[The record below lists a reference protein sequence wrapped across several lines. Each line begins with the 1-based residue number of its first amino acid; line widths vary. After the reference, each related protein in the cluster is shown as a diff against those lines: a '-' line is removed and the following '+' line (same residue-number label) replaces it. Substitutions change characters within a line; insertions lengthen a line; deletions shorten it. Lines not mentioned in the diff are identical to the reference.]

1 MDTKALEKF
10 CPWARVELIDAV
22 HLRCVRYALDDA
34 GRAAHPADADVVA
47 GTVLTP
53 SEKEQRAAL
62 FERIEHLNEER
73 DGKGYAAFCEQQ
85 AYSWFNRFAAIRY
98 MELHGYL
105 SNNVRM
111 LSATSGAFE
120 PECLRMASELDLPGL
135 ELAEVLD
142 LITAG
147 NDEAL
152 FRRILVAQMNELAD
166 CLPTVFGHVDDADA
180 LTLPDNL
187 LAHGEHDV
195 LFHLVADI
203 PEEAW
208 GDVEVLGWMY
218 QFYNS
223 ELKDAFF
230 KSKRK
235 AAVEDLAPAT
245 QLFTPD
251 WIVRYM
257 VENSLGRLW
266 MLNNPGSR
274 LREDM
279 AYYIEPDA
287 QHEDFIRIEGPEDI
301 TFCDPA
307 CGSGHILVYTF
318 SLLFEMYAERGY
330 RERDIPQLILGKNL
344 SGMEIDERAAQI
356 ASLVLA
362 MCAREHD
369 RRFFTRGVTADI
381 CVLGDV
387 DIDVDALDPAS
398 ALRQRPKLIEALAH
412 LSEVGS
418 LLNPTSDDLGA
429 LKGELMRGLSGDLFV
444 SHTQAGIERAA
455 AYCEALSRTFDVV
468 VANPPYM
475 GSSSFNPFMSK
486 WMKANYPDFKS
497 DLFAAFISRI
507 GSLCA
512 AHGEAGIMSPFVWM
526 FISSYEKL
534 RNMMIDEKTLTSLV
548 QLEYSGFSGATVP
561 ICTFTFHNSHV
572 DGYMGGYVRLSDF
585 VGAAVQGPKTL
596 EAIQNPGCG
605 WFYHAD
611 ASTFHDIPG
620 SPIAYWASDA
630 VRRVFEYSEPL
641 GNDTPTHL
649 GMATCNNERFLRY
662 WWEPSNEL
670 VGTPDDFSK
679 GSSQRRWAPYNKGG
693 IYRKWSG
700 NDEYV
705 VDWKDSG
712 RYINSCGAV
721 MVKESLRFQEMASWT
736 RVSSGMLAVRY
747 KKPGYLFD
755 MTGPGAFGNHSDL
768 IWRTAFLNSSTSMYV
783 ARFMSASLDFQP
795 GQIAQYPIIE
805 EDSSIKLVMPLAY
818 DCIDLSQLDWNDRE
832 AAWDFK
838 RSPLIPN
845 SDAEVAPHPKAGLS
859 CHLMP
864 VSAKITE
871 NPEDKS
877 YTVTIDVKTSHGSR
891 DHRRDDEILDGIP
904 QLYIKTK
911 TDPISGEADTL
922 SGAWT
927 YSPYNEEYCH
937 KNEAYRCNLVIP
949 SSKLNGIGIISWLCR
964 QTIMIKGAA
973 SSSAPSYYS
982 IAYSEDERSFFFKG
996 ITS

>member
-1 MDTKALEKF
+1 MDTKTLEKF

-47 GTVLTP
+47 GAVLTTA
-53 SEKEQRAAL
+53 EKAQRAAL
-62 FERIEHLNEER
+62 FERIEHLDDER

-111 LSATSGAFE
+111 LSASSGAFE

-135 ELAEVLD
+135 ELTEVLD

-147 NDEAL
+147 DDEAL

-203 PEEAW
+203 PEDAW

-279 AYYIEPDA
+279 AYCIEPDD
-287 QHEDFIRIEGPEDI
+287 QHEDFIHIEGPEEI

-307 CGSGHILVYTF
+307 CGSGHILVYAF
-318 SLLFEMYAERGY
+318 SLLFKMYAERGY
-330 RERDIPQLILGKNL
+330 RERDIPQLILTKNL

-356 ASLVLA
+356 ASLALA

-381 CVLGDV
+381 CVLGSV

-412 LSEVGS
+412 LDEIGS
-418 LLNPTSDDLGA
+418 LLNPAPEDLGA
-429 LKGELMRGLSGDLFV
+429 LKSELMRGLSGDLFV

-486 WMKANYPDFKS
+486 WMKGNYPDSCK
-497 DLFAAFISRI
+497 DLCTAFIERGYSLAEERGYAAMVTMQSWMFLGSFEKMRNNLIDNKSIVTMAHLGPRSFDAIGGEVVSVTADVLYNGRSDAKGSYFRLVDVI
-507 GSLCA
+507 GSDPKRQ
-512 AHGEAGIMSPFVWM
+512 G
-526 FISSYEKL
+526 
-534 RNMMIDEKTLTSLV
+534 LT
-548 QLEYSGFSGATVP
+548 
-561 ICTFTFHNSHV
+561 
-572 DGYMGGYVRLSDF
+572 
-585 VGAAVQGPKTL
+585 
-596 EAIQNPGCG
+596 EAIQNPDCG
-605 WFYHAD
+605 WFYRAD

-620 SPIAYWASDA
+620 SPIAYQASSSLHASFNNNPGLSEVCALAQGLKCGDTERFTRTWFEVSCSKVLDFKRSSNDKKWHFLLNGGDYRKWAGNVLDIVNWEDHGKAIKNFKDSNGKT
-630 VRRVFEYSEPL
+630 RSRVQ
-641 GNDTPTHL
+641 
-649 GMATCNNERFLRY
+649 NERFYHQANCL
-662 WWEPSNEL
+662 
-670 VGTPDDFSK
+670 T
-679 GSSQRRWAPYNKGG
+679 
-693 IYRKWSG
+693 WSALT
-700 NDEYV
+700 
-705 VDWKDSG
+705 SG
-712 RYINSCGAV
+712 PI
-721 MVKESLRFQEMASWT
+721 SLRACPANVICGGAGYYIKPHNPADASIL
-736 RVSSGMLAVRY
+736 LAL
-747 KKPGYLFD
+747 G
-755 MTGPGAFGNHSDL
+755 
-768 IWRTAFLNSSTSMYV
+768 NSSTFASIKTLISETLNNEVGDIKRIPYAV
-783 ARFMSASLDFQP
+783 RSDASDEIADLSASC
-795 GQIAQYPIIE
+795 
-805 EDSSIKLVMPLAY
+805 SK
-818 DCIDLSQLDWNDRE
+818 LSQADWDTQE
-832 AAWDFK
+832 TSWDFK
-838 RSPLIPN
+838 RNPLI
-845 SDAEVAPHPKAGLS
+845 
-859 CHLMP
+859 
-864 VSAKITE
+864 
-871 NPEDKS
+871 
-877 YTVTIDVKTSHGSR
+877 
-891 DHRRDDEILDGIP
+891 
-904 QLYIKTK
+904 
-911 TDPISGEADTL
+911 
-922 SGAWT
+922 
-927 YSPYNEEYCH
+927 
-937 KNEAYRCNLVIP
+937 
-949 SSKLNGIGIISWLCR
+949 
-964 QTIMIKGAA
+964 
-973 SSSAPSYYS
+973 
-982 IAYSEDERSFFFKG
+982 
-996 ITS
+996 

>member
-47 GTVLTP
+47 GAVLTTA
-53 SEKEQRAAL
+53 EKAQRAAL
-62 FERIEHLNEER
+62 FERIEHLDEER

-111 LSATSGAFE
+111 LSASSGAFE

-147 NDEAL
+147 DDEAL

-195 LFHLVADI
+195 LFHLVEDI
-203 PEEAW
+203 PEDAW

-287 QHEDFIRIEGPEDI
+287 EHEDFIRIEGPEDI

-307 CGSGHILVYTF
+307 CGSGHILVYAF
-318 SLLFEMYAERGY
+318 ELLFKMYAERGY
-330 RERDIPQLILGKNL
+330 RERDIPHLILTKNL

-356 ASLVLA
+356 ASLALA

-381 CVLGDV
+381 CVLGSV

-412 LSEVGS
+412 LDEIGS
-418 LLNPTSDDLGA
+418 LLNPTPEDLGA
-429 LKGELMRGLSGDLFV
+429 LKGELMRDLSGDLFV
-444 SHTQAGIERAA
+444 SHTQASIERAA
-455 AYCEALSRTFDVV
+455 AYCEVLSRTFDVV

-486 WMKANYPDFKS
+486 WMKGNYPDFKS

-507 GSLCA
+507 GKLCA

-572 DGYMGGYVRLSDF
+572 DGYLGGYIRLSDF
-585 VGAAVQGPKTL
+585 VGATAQGPKTL
-596 EAIQNPGCG
+596 EAIQNPNCG
-605 WFYHAD
+605 WFYRAD

-620 SPIAYWASDA
+620 SPIAYWASEA
-630 VRRVFEYSEPL
+630 VRRVFECGEPL
-641 GNDTPTHL
+641 GKDTDTHL
-649 GMATCNNERFLRY
+649 GMATCDNGRFLRY
-662 WWEPSNEL
+662 WWEPQEKR
-670 VGTPDDFSK
+670 VGTPTDFSK
-679 GSSQRRWAPYNKGG
+679 STESKRWAPYNKGG
-693 IYRKWSG
+693 IFRKWSG

-712 RYINSCGAV
+712 RYIDSCGAV

-736 RVSSGMLAVRY
+736 RVSSGMLAVRF
-747 KKPGYLFD
+747 KRSGYLFD
-755 MTGPGAFGNHSDL
+755 MTGPGAFGAHDDL
-768 IWRTAFLNSSTSMYV
+768 IWRTAFLNSSTALYV
-783 ARFMSASLDFQP
+783 ARFMSASLDYQP
-795 GQIAQYPIIE
+795 GQIAQYPIIK
-805 EDSSIKLVMPLAY
+805 D
-818 DCIDLSQLDWNDRE
+818 DCHSPRIGELTADNIRASQADWDTQE
-832 AAWDFK
+832 TSWDFK
-838 RSPLIPN
+838 RNPL
-845 SDAEVAPHPKAGLS
+845 V
-859 CHLMP
+859 
-864 VSAKITE
+864 
-871 NPEDKS
+871 
-877 YTVTIDVKTSHGSR
+877 
-891 DHRRDDEILDGIP
+891 
-904 QLYIKTK
+904 
-911 TDPISGEADTL
+911 
-922 SGAWT
+922 
-927 YSPYNEEYCH
+927 
-937 KNEAYRCNLVIP
+937 
-949 SSKLNGIGIISWLCR
+949 
-964 QTIMIKGAA
+964 
-973 SSSAPSYYS
+973 
-982 IAYSEDERSFFFKG
+982 
-996 ITS
+996 

>member
-47 GTVLTP
+47 GAVLTTA
-53 SEKEQRAAL
+53 EKAQRAAL
-62 FERIEHLNEER
+62 FERIEHLDEER

-111 LSATSGAFE
+111 LSASSGSFE

-142 LITAG
+142 LITTG
-147 NDEAL
+147 DDEAL

-287 QHEDFIRIEGPEDI
+287 EHEDFIRIEGPEDI

-307 CGSGHILVYTF
+307 CGSGHILVYAF
-318 SLLFEMYAERGY
+318 ELLFKMYAERGY
-330 RERDIPQLILGKNL
+330 RERDIPQLILTKNL

-381 CVLGDV
+381 SVLGSV
-387 DIDVDALDPAS
+387 DINVDALDPAS
-398 ALRQRPKLIEALAH
+398 ALCQRPKLIEALAH
-412 LSEVGS
+412 LSEIGS
-418 LLNPTSDDLGA
+418 LLNPAPEDLGA
-429 LKGELMRGLSGDLFV
+429 LKSELMRGLSGDLFV

-475 GSSSFNPFMSK
+475 GSSSFNPFMNK
-486 WMKANYPDFKS
+486 WMKTNYPDFKS

-507 GSLCA
+507 GKLCA

-585 VGAAVQGPKTL
+585 VGAAAQGPKTL
-596 EAIQNPGCG
+596 EAIQNPSCG
-605 WFYHAD
+605 WFYRAD

-620 SPIAYWASDA
+620 SPIAYWASEAIHNAFRNGLHFDA
-630 VRRVFEYSEPL
+630 AAHPKV
-641 GNDTPTHL
+641 
-649 GMATCNNERFLRY
+649 GMQTSNNEKYLRL
-662 WWEPSNEL
+662 WWES
-670 VGTPDDFSK
+670 DFRPC
-679 GSSQRRWAPYNKGG
+679 SSDKKWIKYLKGG
-693 IYRKWSG
+693 SYRKWYGNLNWLLLYKNDPSWILRQPHAKVLSEDFLSKPKVTWTDLTSG
-700 NDEYV
+700 ANSFRSAPIDTFYDISGHCYFPNPGDEG
-705 VDWKDSG
+705 K
-712 RYINSCGAV
+712 
-721 MVKESLRFQEMASWT
+721 
-736 RVSSGMLAVRY
+736 
-747 KKPGYLFD
+747 
-755 MTGPGAFGNHSDL
+755 L
-768 IWRTAFLNSSTSMYV
+768 IAYSNSSVFSTLLAMFNSTMHCQVGDV
-783 ARFMSASLDFQP
+783 AR
-795 GQIAQYPIIE
+795 
-805 EDSSIKLVMPLAY
+805 MPYLEPSTQLATAVA
-818 DCIDLSQLDWNDRE
+818 DLANSNVNLSRSDWDTQE
-832 AAWDFK
+832 TSWDFK
-838 RSPLIPN
+838 RSPL
-845 SDAEVAPHPKAGLS
+845 V
-859 CHLMP
+859 
-864 VSAKITE
+864 
-871 NPEDKS
+871 
-877 YTVTIDVKTSHGSR
+877 
-891 DHRRDDEILDGIP
+891 
-904 QLYIKTK
+904 
-911 TDPISGEADTL
+911 
-922 SGAWT
+922 
-927 YSPYNEEYCH
+927 
-937 KNEAYRCNLVIP
+937 
-949 SSKLNGIGIISWLCR
+949 
-964 QTIMIKGAA
+964 
-973 SSSAPSYYS
+973 
-982 IAYSEDERSFFFKG
+982 
-996 ITS
+996 

>member
-34 GRAAHPADADVVA
+34 GRTAHPADADVVA

-53 SEKEQRAAL
+53 SEKAQRAAL
-62 FERIEHLNEER
+62 FERIERLNEER

-111 LSATSGAFE
+111 LSAGSGAFE

-135 ELAEVLD
+135 ELTEVLD

-147 NDEAL
+147 DDEAL

-187 LAHGEHDV
+187 LARGEHDV

-203 PEEAW
+203 PEKAW

-266 MLNNPGSR
+266 MLNNPDSR
-274 LREDM
+274 LRESM

-287 QHEDFIRIEGPEDI
+287 KHEDFIRIEGPEDI

-307 CGSGHILVYTF
+307 CGSGHILVYAF
-318 SLLFEMYAERGY
+318 ALLFEMYAERGY
-330 RERDIPQLILGKNL
+330 RERDIPQLILRKNL

-356 ASLVLA
+356 ASLALA

-381 CVLGDV
+381 CVLDDV

-398 ALRQRPKLIEALAH
+398 ALRQRPKFIEALAH

-418 LLNPTSDDLGA
+418 LLNPTPEDLGA

-455 AYCEALSRTFDVV
+455 ELCEALSRTFDVV

-526 FISSYEKL
+526 FIGSYEKL
-534 RNMMIDEKTLTSLV
+534 RNTMIDEKTLTSLV

-572 DGYMGGYVRLSDF
+572 DGYIGGYVRLSDF
-585 VGAAVQGPKTL
+585 VGAAAQGPKTL
-596 EAIQNPGCG
+596 EAIQNPDCG
-605 WFYHAD
+605 WFYRAD

-620 SPIAYWASDA
+620 SPIAYWASEAMHRAFSQFVPLSTVSDA
-630 VRRVFEYSEPL
+630 KQGLATGDNKRFVRL
-641 GNDTPTHL
+641 
-649 GMATCNNERFLRY
+649 
-662 WWEPSNEL
+662 WWENPLSNSEFNATSREHAL
-670 VGTPDDFSK
+670 KTGA
-679 GSSQRRWAPYNKGG
+679 RWFPLAKGG
-693 IYRKWSG
+693 EYRKWCG
-700 NDEYV
+700 NLIHT
-705 VDWKDSG
+705 VDWLEDGKSMKEGILKKYPYLTTPDF
-712 RYINSCGAV
+712 V
-721 MVKESLRFQEMASWT
+721 VKNQQYYFREGITWSA
-736 RVSSGMLAVRY
+736 VSSSFIHLRY
-747 KKPGYLFD
+747 LPQGCIFD
-755 MTGPGAFGNHSDL
+755 HSGDCVFSDRIDL
-768 IWRTAFLNSSTSMYV
+768 ESAQALLNSSVGAAFLSILAPTLSFDV
-783 ARFMSASLDFQP
+783 
-795 GQIAQYPIIE
+795 GPIG
-805 EDSSIKLVMPLAY
+805 KVPFK
-818 DCIDLSQLDWNDRE
+818 QLDDNSHRLIVGIVKLLRNVSQIDWDTQE
-832 AAWDFK
+832 TSWDFK
-838 RSPLIPN
+838 RNPLI
-845 SDAEVAPHPKAGLS
+845 
-859 CHLMP
+859 
-864 VSAKITE
+864 
-871 NPEDKS
+871 
-877 YTVTIDVKTSHGSR
+877 
-891 DHRRDDEILDGIP
+891 
-904 QLYIKTK
+904 
-911 TDPISGEADTL
+911 
-922 SGAWT
+922 
-927 YSPYNEEYCH
+927 
-937 KNEAYRCNLVIP
+937 
-949 SSKLNGIGIISWLCR
+949 
-964 QTIMIKGAA
+964 
-973 SSSAPSYYS
+973 
-982 IAYSEDERSFFFKG
+982 
-996 ITS
+996 

>member
-34 GRAAHPADADVVA
+34 GRATHPADADVVA

-53 SEKEQRAAL
+53 SEKSQRAAL
-62 FERIEHLNEER
+62 FERIERLNEER
-73 DGKGYAAFCEQQ
+73 GGKGYAAFCEQQ

-111 LSATSGAFE
+111 LSAGNGAFE
-120 PECLRMASELDLPGL
+120 PECLRMASELDLPEL
-135 ELAEVLD
+135 ELADVLD

-147 NDEAL
+147 DDEAL

-266 MLNNPGSR
+266 VLNNPSSR

-287 QHEDFIRIEGPEDI
+287 QHEDFIHIEGPEDI

-307 CGSGHILVYTF
+307 CGSGHILVYAF
-318 SLLFEMYAERGY
+318 ALLFEMYAERGY
-330 RERDIPQLILGKNL
+330 RERDIPRLILTKNL

-369 RRFFTRGVTADI
+369 RRFFTRSVTADI

-398 ALRQRPKLIEALAH
+398 ALHQRPKLIEALAH

-418 LLNPTSDDLGA
+418 LLNPTSDDPGA
-429 LKGELMRGLSGDLFV
+429 LKGELIRGLSGDLFV
-444 SHTQAGIERAA
+444 SRTQAEIERAA

-468 VANPPYM
+468 AANPPYM

-486 WMKANYPDFKS
+486 WMKKNYPDSCK
-497 DLFAAFISRI
+497 DLCTAFIERQL
-507 GSLCA
+507 SLTKVGGMASLVTSDTC
-512 AHGEAGIMSPFVWM
+512 MYL
-526 FISSYEKL
+526 SSFEVL
-534 RNMMIDEKTLTSLV
+534 RNKIIDNNTIVSLIDTRGSNAHPDV
-548 QLEYSGFSGATVP
+548 FDANAGWVLRHGHSNNFSGSYFKLNQKIAEKGTALAYA
-561 ICTFTFHNSHV
+561 IHNP
-572 DGYMGGYVRLSDF
+572 DCD
-585 VGAAVQGPKTL
+585 
-596 EAIQNPGCG
+596 
-605 WFYHAD
+605 WFYRAN

-620 SPIAYWASDA
+620 SPIAYWASKA
-630 VRRVFEYSEPL
+630 VRRVFECGEPL
-641 GNDTPTHL
+641 GKDTDTHL
-649 GMATCNNERFLRY
+649 GMATCDNGRFLRY
-662 WWEPSNEL
+662 WWEPQGKR
-670 VGTPDDFSK
+670 VGTPADFSASTESK
-679 GSSQRRWAPYNKGG
+679 RWAPYNKGG
-693 IYRKWSG
+693 IFRKWSG

-712 RYINSCGAV
+712 QHIDSCGAV

-736 RVSSGMLAVRY
+736 RVSSGMLAVRL
-747 KKPGYLFD
+747 KRPGYLFD
-755 MTGPGAFGNHSDL
+755 MTGPGAFGTHDNL
-768 IWRTAFLNSSTSMYV
+768 IWRTAFLNSSTAQYV
-783 ARFMSASLDFQP
+783 ARFMSASLDYQP
-795 GQIAQYPIIE
+795 GQIAQYPIIKDDCHLSRISE
-805 EDSSIKLVMPLAY
+805 LTTDNIKA
-818 DCIDLSQLDWNDRE
+818 SQADWDTQE
-832 AAWDFK
+832 TSWDFK
-838 RSPLIPN
+838 RNPLI
-845 SDAEVAPHPKAGLS
+845 
-859 CHLMP
+859 
-864 VSAKITE
+864 
-871 NPEDKS
+871 
-877 YTVTIDVKTSHGSR
+877 
-891 DHRRDDEILDGIP
+891 
-904 QLYIKTK
+904 
-911 TDPISGEADTL
+911 
-922 SGAWT
+922 
-927 YSPYNEEYCH
+927 
-937 KNEAYRCNLVIP
+937 
-949 SSKLNGIGIISWLCR
+949 
-964 QTIMIKGAA
+964 
-973 SSSAPSYYS
+973 
-982 IAYSEDERSFFFKG
+982 
-996 ITS
+996 

>member
-34 GRAAHPADADVVA
+34 GRVAHPADADVVA
-47 GTVLTP
+47 GAVLTTA
-53 SEKEQRAAL
+53 EKAQRAAL
-62 FERIEHLNEER
+62 FERIEHLDEER

-111 LSATSGAFE
+111 LSAISGAFE

-147 NDEAL
+147 DDEAL
-152 FRRILVAQMNELAD
+152 FRRIIVAQMNELAD

-195 LFHLVADI
+195 LFHMVADI
-203 PEEAW
+203 PEDAW

-287 QHEDFIRIEGPEDI
+287 EHEDFIRIEGPEDI

-307 CGSGHILVYTF
+307 CGSGHILVYAF
-318 SLLFEMYAERGY
+318 ELLFKMYAERGY
-330 RERDIPQLILGKNL
+330 RERDIPHLILTKNL

-356 ASLVLA
+356 ASLALC

-369 RRFFTRGVTADI
+369 RRLFTRGVTADI
-381 CVLGDV
+381 CVLASV
-387 DIDVDALDPAS
+387 DIDVDALEPAS

-412 LSEVGS
+412 LGEIGS
-418 LLNPTSDDLGA
+418 LLNPTPEDLGA
-429 LKGELMRGLSGDLFV
+429 LKSELMRGLSGDLFV

-455 AYCEALSRTFDVV
+455 AYCEALSRTFNVV

-486 WMKANYPDFKS
+486 WMKTNYPDFKS
-497 DLFAAFISRI
+497 DLFAAFVSRI
-507 GSLCA
+507 GKLCA

-526 FISSYEKL
+526 FIGSYEKL

-572 DGYMGGYVRLSDF
+572 NSYMGGYVRLSDF

-596 EAIQNPGCG
+596 EAIQNPNCS
-605 WFYHAD
+605 WFYRAD

-620 SPIAYWASDA
+620 SPIAYWASESMHRAFSSNKSLEDLCDL
-630 VRRVFEYSEPL
+630 RQ
-641 GNDTPTHL
+641 GIITGD
-649 GMATCNNERFLRY
+649 NEKFLRRWY
-662 WWEPSNEL
+662 ESSMNSISLFGGDKWFPHNKGGEFRRWYGNRDYVINWEN
-670 VGTPDDFSK
+670 K
-679 GSSQRRWAPYNKGG
+679 GSSIINHRDRKGKQLSRPQNLG
-693 IYRKWSG
+693 YQFKPSVSWSLIT
-700 NDEYV
+700 
-705 VDWKDSG
+705 SG
-712 RYINSCGAV
+712 RFAARYYDSNFTFNVAGMSCFPPAPV
-721 MVKESLRFQEMASWT
+721 F
-736 RVSSGMLAVRY
+736 Y
-747 KKPGYLFD
+747 YLL
-755 MTGPGAFGNHSDL
+755 GL
-768 IWRTAFLNSSTSMYV
+768 LNSSV
-783 ARFMSASLDFQP
+783 ARIASELINPTLNMNAGDIAKIPFLESAKV
-795 GQIAQYPIIE
+795 GE
-805 EDSSIKLVMPLAY
+805 EITNLVLTQLN
-818 DCIDLSQLDWNDRE
+818 LSQADWDTQE
-832 AAWDFK
+832 TSWDFK
-838 RSPLIPN
+838 RSPL
-845 SDAEVAPHPKAGLS
+845 V
-859 CHLMP
+859 
-864 VSAKITE
+864 
-871 NPEDKS
+871 
-877 YTVTIDVKTSHGSR
+877 
-891 DHRRDDEILDGIP
+891 
-904 QLYIKTK
+904 
-911 TDPISGEADTL
+911 
-922 SGAWT
+922 
-927 YSPYNEEYCH
+927 
-937 KNEAYRCNLVIP
+937 
-949 SSKLNGIGIISWLCR
+949 
-964 QTIMIKGAA
+964 
-973 SSSAPSYYS
+973 
-982 IAYSEDERSFFFKG
+982 
-996 ITS
+996 

>member
-34 GRAAHPADADVVA
+34 GRATHPADADVVA
-47 GTVLTP
+47 GAVLTP
-53 SEKEQRAAL
+53 AEKAQRAAL
-62 FERIEHLNEER
+62 FERIERLDEEHN
-73 DGKGYAAFCEQQ
+73 GKGYAAFCEQQ

-111 LSATSGAFE
+111 LSASSGAFE

-142 LITAG
+142 LVTAG
-147 NDEAL
+147 DDEAL

-195 LFHLVADI
+195 LFHLVEDI
-203 PEEAW
+203 PEDAW

-287 QHEDFIRIEGPEDI
+287 EHEDFIRIEGPEDI

-307 CGSGHILVYTF
+307 CGSGHILVYAF
-318 SLLFEMYAERGY
+318 ELLFKMYAERGY
-330 RERDIPQLILGKNL
+330 RERDIPHLILTKNL

-356 ASLVLA
+356 ASLALA

-381 CVLGDV
+381 CVLGSV

-412 LSEVGS
+412 LDEIGS
-418 LLNPTSDDLGA
+418 LLNPTPEDLGA

-444 SHTQAGIERAA
+444 SHTQVGIERAA
-455 AYCEALSRTFDVV
+455 SYCEALSRTFDVV

-475 GSSSFNPFMSK
+475 SSSSFNPFMSK
-486 WMKANYPDFKS
+486 WMKGNYPDSCK
-497 DLFAAFISRI
+497 DLCTAFIERGYNLAEKRGYAAMVTMQSWMFLGSFEKMRNDLIDNKSIVTMAHLGPRAFDAIGGEVVSVTADVLYNGRSDAKGSYFRLVDVI
-507 GSLCA
+507 GS
-512 AHGEAGIMSPFVWM
+512 
-526 FISSYEKL
+526 
-534 RNMMIDEKTLTSLV
+534 D
-548 QLEYSGFSGATVP
+548 
-561 ICTFTFHNSHV
+561 
-572 DGYMGGYVRLSDF
+572 
-585 VGAAVQGPKTL
+585 PKRQAL
-596 EAIQNPGCG
+596 AEAIQNPDCG
-605 WFYHAD
+605 WFYRAD

-620 SPIAYWASDA
+620 SPIAYWASEA
-630 VRRVFEYSEPL
+630 VRRVFECGEPL
-641 GNDTPTHL
+641 GKDTDTHL
-649 GMATCNNERFLRY
+649 GMATCDNGRFLRY
-662 WWEPSNEL
+662 WWEPQEKR
-670 VGTPDDFSK
+670 VGTPTDFSK
-679 GSSQRRWAPYNKGG
+679 STESKRWAPYNKGG
-693 IYRKWSG
+693 IFRKWSG

-712 RYINSCGAV
+712 RYIDSCGAV

-736 RVSSGMLAVRY
+736 RVSSGMLAVRF
-747 KKPGYLFD
+747 KRSGYLFD
-755 MTGPGAFGNHSDL
+755 MTGPGAFGAHDDL
-768 IWRTAFLNSSTSMYV
+768 IWRTAFLNSSTALYV
-783 ARFMSASLDFQP
+783 ARFMSASLDYQP
-795 GQIAQYPIIE
+795 GQIAQYPIIK
-805 EDSSIKLVMPLAY
+805 D
-818 DCIDLSQLDWNDRE
+818 DCHSPRIGELTADNIRASQADWDTQE
-832 AAWDFK
+832 TSWDFK
-838 RSPLIPN
+838 RNPLI
-845 SDAEVAPHPKAGLS
+845 
-859 CHLMP
+859 
-864 VSAKITE
+864 
-871 NPEDKS
+871 
-877 YTVTIDVKTSHGSR
+877 
-891 DHRRDDEILDGIP
+891 
-904 QLYIKTK
+904 
-911 TDPISGEADTL
+911 
-922 SGAWT
+922 
-927 YSPYNEEYCH
+927 
-937 KNEAYRCNLVIP
+937 
-949 SSKLNGIGIISWLCR
+949 
-964 QTIMIKGAA
+964 
-973 SSSAPSYYS
+973 
-982 IAYSEDERSFFFKG
+982 
-996 ITS
+996 

>member
-34 GRAAHPADADVVA
+34 GRAAHPANADVVA

-53 SEKEQRAAL
+53 SEKTQRAAL
-62 FERIEHLNEER
+62 FERIERMDEER
-73 DGKGYAAFCEQQ
+73 GGKGYTAFCEQQ
-85 AYSWFNRFAAIRY
+85 AYSWFNRFAAIRF

-111 LSATSGAFE
+111 LSAGSGAFE

-147 NDEAL
+147 DDEAL

-287 QHEDFIRIEGPEDI
+287 EHEDFIRIEGPEDI

-307 CGSGHILVYTF
+307 CGSGHILVYAF
-318 SLLFEMYAERGY
+318 ELLFKMYAERGY
-330 RERDIPQLILGKNL
+330 RERDIPHLILTKNL

-356 ASLVLA
+356 ASLALC

-369 RRFFTRGVTADI
+369 RRLFTRGVTADI
-381 CVLGDV
+381 CVLGSV

-412 LSEVGS
+412 LGEIGS
-418 LLNPTSDDLGA
+418 LLNPTPEDLGA
-429 LKGELMRGLSGDLFV
+429 LKSELMRGLSGDLFV

-455 AYCEALSRTFDVV
+455 AYCEALSRTFNVV

-486 WMKANYPDFKS
+486 WMKTNYPDFKS
-497 DLFAAFISRI
+497 DLFAAFVSRI
-507 GSLCA
+507 GKLCA

-526 FISSYEKL
+526 FIGSYEKL

-572 DGYMGGYVRLSDF
+572 NSYMGGYVRLSDF

-596 EAIQNPGCG
+596 EAIQNPNCS
-605 WFYHAD
+605 WFYRAD

-620 SPIAYWASDA
+620 SPIAYWASEAMLSAFANFTPLSSVADA
-630 VRRVFEYSEPL
+630 KQGLATGNNKRFVRL
-641 GNDTPTHL
+641 
-649 GMATCNNERFLRY
+649 
-662 WWEPSNEL
+662 WWENPLSHSAFGATSRERAI
-670 VGTPDDFSK
+670 
-679 GSSQRRWAPYNKGG
+679 SSGARWFPLAKGG
-693 IYRKWSG
+693 EYRKWYG
-700 NDEYV
+700 NLLHM
-705 VDWKDSG
+705 VDWFEDGKAMKDGILKKYPYLSTPDF
-712 RYINSCGAV
+712 V
-721 MVKESLRFQEMASWT
+721 VKNQQYYFREGITWSA
-736 RVSSGMLAVRY
+736 VSSSFIHLRY
-747 KKPGYLFD
+747 LPQGCIFD
-755 MTGPGAFGNHSDL
+755 HSGDCV
-768 IWRTAFLNSSTSMYV
+768 FS
-783 ARFMSASLDFQP
+783 
-795 GQIAQYPIIE
+795 
-805 EDSSIKLVMPLAY
+805 
-818 DCIDLSQLDWNDRE
+818 DCIDLESAQALLNSSVGAAFLSILAPTFSFDVGPIGKVPFKKTDENARE
-832 AAWDFK
+832 AINAIVKQLRVLSRTDWDTQETSWGFK
-838 RSPLIPN
+838 RN
-845 SDAEVAPHPKAGLS
+845 SL
-859 CHLMP
+859 L
-864 VSAKITE
+864 
-871 NPEDKS
+871 
-877 YTVTIDVKTSHGSR
+877 
-891 DHRRDDEILDGIP
+891 
-904 QLYIKTK
+904 
-911 TDPISGEADTL
+911 
-922 SGAWT
+922 
-927 YSPYNEEYCH
+927 
-937 KNEAYRCNLVIP
+937 
-949 SSKLNGIGIISWLCR
+949 
-964 QTIMIKGAA
+964 
-973 SSSAPSYYS
+973 
-982 IAYSEDERSFFFKG
+982 
-996 ITS
+996 

>member
-53 SEKEQRAAL
+53 SEKTQRAAL
-62 FERIEHLNEER
+62 FERIERLSEER
-73 DGKGYAAFCEQQ
+73 GGKGYAAFCEQQ
-85 AYSWFNRFAAIRY
+85 AYSWFNRFAAIRF

-111 LSATSGAFE
+111 LSTGSGAFE

-147 NDEAL
+147 DDEAL

-166 CLPTVFGHVDDADA
+166 GLPTVSGHVDDADA

-187 LAHGEHDV
+187 LAHGEHNV

-208 GDVEVLGWMY
+208 DDVEVLGWMY

-223 ELKDAFF
+223 ELKDDFF

-287 QHEDFIRIEGPEDI
+287 QHEDFIHIEGPEDI

-307 CGSGHILVYTF
+307 CGSGHILVYAF
-318 SLLFEMYAERGY
+318 ELLFRMYVERGY
-330 RERDIPQLILGKNL
+330 RERDVPRLILEKNL

-356 ASLVLA
+356 ASLALA

-381 CVLGDV
+381 RVLGGV
-387 DIDVDALDPAS
+387 DIDADALDPAS
-398 ALRQRPKLIEALAH
+398 ALRRRPKLIEALAH
-412 LSEVGS
+412 LGEIGS
-418 LLNPTSDDLGA
+418 LLAPSPEDLGG

-444 SHTQAGIERAA
+444 SHTQAGIEQAA
-455 AYCEALSRTFDVV
+455 ELCEALSRTFDVV

-486 WMKANYPDFKS
+486 WMKKNYPDSCK
-497 DLFAAFISRI
+497 DLCTAFIERQL
-507 GSLCA
+507 SLTKKGGMASLVTSDTC
-512 AHGEAGIMSPFVWM
+512 MYL
-526 FISSYEKL
+526 SSFEGL
-534 RNMMIDEKTLTSLV
+534 RNKIIDNNTIVSLIDTRGSNAHPDV
-548 QLEYSGFSGATVP
+548 FDANTGWVLRHGHTKNFSGSYFKLNQK
-561 ICTFTFHNSHV
+561 IGEK
-572 DGYMGGYVRLSDF
+572 D
-585 VGAAVQGPKTL
+585 AAL
-596 EAIQNPGCG
+596 AEAIQNPDCG
-605 WFYHAD
+605 WFYRAD

-630 VRRVFEYSEPL
+630 VHTSFRQMAKIKTEGFAR
-641 GNDTPTHL
+641 T
-649 GMATCNNERFLRY
+649 GMMTGDNSRFLRY
-662 WWEPSNEL
+662 WWEPCHSL
-670 VGTPDDFSK
+670 IFLHPTSK
-679 GSSQRRWAPYNKGG
+679 AEAAASKKRWFVYNKGG
-693 IYRKWSG
+693 SFCKWYG
-700 NDEYV
+700 NEERV
-705 VDWKDSG
+705 VNWENEGSAIFTLAPGEKRNVQDYPDDLKFKENISWSLVG
-712 RYINSCGAV
+712 TGAPAFRL
-721 MVKESLRFQEMASWT
+721 KRHQ
-736 RVSSGMLAVRY
+736 
-747 KKPGYLFD
+747 LFD
-755 MTGPGAFGNHSDL
+755 ISGASYYARSCTKEIL
-768 IWRTAFLNSSTSMYV
+768 ALLNSSVATHLFSMINPTLSLQGGNVESIPFSLPKDSRQICELVGSSLATTKLNWDTQETS
-783 ARFMSASLDFQP
+783 
-795 GQIAQYPIIE
+795 
-805 EDSSIKLVMPLAY
+805 
-818 DCIDLSQLDWNDRE
+818 
-832 AAWDFK
+832 WDFK
-838 RSPLIPN
+838 RNPLI
-845 SDAEVAPHPKAGLS
+845 
-859 CHLMP
+859 
-864 VSAKITE
+864 
-871 NPEDKS
+871 
-877 YTVTIDVKTSHGSR
+877 
-891 DHRRDDEILDGIP
+891 
-904 QLYIKTK
+904 
-911 TDPISGEADTL
+911 
-922 SGAWT
+922 
-927 YSPYNEEYCH
+927 
-937 KNEAYRCNLVIP
+937 
-949 SSKLNGIGIISWLCR
+949 
-964 QTIMIKGAA
+964 
-973 SSSAPSYYS
+973 
-982 IAYSEDERSFFFKG
+982 
-996 ITS
+996 

>member
-10 CPWARVELIDAV
+10 CPRARVELIDAV

-34 GRAAHPADADVVA
+34 GRATHPADADVVA

-53 SEKEQRAAL
+53 SEKSQRAAL
-62 FERIEHLNEER
+62 FERIERLNEER
-73 DGKGYAAFCEQQ
+73 GGKGYTAFCEQQ

-147 NDEAL
+147 DDEAL

-166 CLPTVFGHVDDADA
+166 CLPSVFGHVDDADA

-307 CGSGHILVYTF
+307 CGSGHILVYAF

-330 RERDIPQLILGKNL
+330 RERDIPQLILRKNL

-369 RRFFTRGVTADI
+369 RRFFTRGVAADI

-387 DIDVDALDPAS
+387 DINVDALDPAS
-398 ALRQRPKLIEALAH
+398 ALRQRPKFIETLAH

-418 LLNPTSDDLGA
+418 LLNPTPDDLGA

-455 AYCEALSRTFDVV
+455 ELCEALSRTFDVV

-526 FISSYEKL
+526 FIGSYEKL

-605 WFYHAD
+605 WFYRAD

-620 SPIAYWASDA
+620 SPIAYWASEAMLNAFSNFAPLSSVADA
-630 VRRVFEYSEPL
+630 KQGLATGDNKRFVRL
-641 GNDTPTHL
+641 
-649 GMATCNNERFLRY
+649 
-662 WWEPSNEL
+662 WWENSLSNSAF
-670 VGTPDDFSK
+670 GI
-679 GSSQRRWAPYNKGG
+679 SSREQAIASGARWFPLAKGG
-693 IYRKWSG
+693 EYRKWYG
-700 NDEYV
+700 NLLHT
-705 VDWKDSG
+705 VDWFEDGKAMKDGILKKYPYLSTPDF
-712 RYINSCGAV
+712 V
-721 MVKESLRFQEMASWT
+721 VKNQQYYFREGITWSA
-736 RVSSGMLAVRY
+736 VSSSYIHLRHLPQGCI
-747 KKPGYLFD
+747 FD
-755 MTGPGAFGNHSDL
+755 HSGDCV
-768 IWRTAFLNSSTSMYV
+768 FS
-783 ARFMSASLDFQP
+783 
-795 GQIAQYPIIE
+795 
-805 EDSSIKLVMPLAY
+805 
-818 DCIDLSQLDWNDRE
+818 DCIDLESAQALLNSSVGASFLSVLAPTLSFDVGPIGKIPFKNTNGNTRGAIAITVNQLRALSRIDWDTQE
-832 AAWDFK
+832 TSWDFK
-838 RSPLIPN
+838 RNPLI
-845 SDAEVAPHPKAGLS
+845 
-859 CHLMP
+859 
-864 VSAKITE
+864 
-871 NPEDKS
+871 
-877 YTVTIDVKTSHGSR
+877 
-891 DHRRDDEILDGIP
+891 
-904 QLYIKTK
+904 
-911 TDPISGEADTL
+911 
-922 SGAWT
+922 
-927 YSPYNEEYCH
+927 
-937 KNEAYRCNLVIP
+937 
-949 SSKLNGIGIISWLCR
+949 
-964 QTIMIKGAA
+964 
-973 SSSAPSYYS
+973 
-982 IAYSEDERSFFFKG
+982 
-996 ITS
+996 

>member
-34 GRAAHPADADVVA
+34 GRDVHPADADVVA

-53 SEKEQRAAL
+53 SEKAQRTAL
-62 FERIEHLNEER
+62 FERIERLDEER
-73 DGKGYAAFCEQQ
+73 GGKGYAAFCEQQ
-85 AYSWFNRFAAIRY
+85 AYSWFNRFAAIRF

-111 LSATSGAFE
+111 LSASSGAFE

-135 ELAEVLD
+135 ELTEVLD

-147 NDEAL
+147 DDEAL

-307 CGSGHILVYTF
+307 CGSGHILVYAF

-330 RERDIPQLILGKNL
+330 RERDIPQLILRKNL

-356 ASLVLA
+356 ASLALA

-381 CVLGDV
+381 CVLEDV

-620 SPIAYWASDA
+620 SPIAYWASEAMLNAFSNFAPLSSVADA
-630 VRRVFEYSEPL
+630 KQGLATGDNKRFVRL
-641 GNDTPTHL
+641 
-649 GMATCNNERFLRY
+649 
-662 WWEPSNEL
+662 WWENSLSNSAF
-670 VGTPDDFSK
+670 GI
-679 GSSQRRWAPYNKGG
+679 SSREQAIASGARWFPLAKGG
-693 IYRKWSG
+693 EYRKWYG
-700 NDEYV
+700 NLLHT
-705 VDWKDSG
+705 VDWFEDGKAMKDGILKKYPYLSTPDF
-712 RYINSCGAV
+712 V
-721 MVKESLRFQEMASWT
+721 VKNQQYYFREGITWSA
-736 RVSSGMLAVRY
+736 VSSSYIHLRHLPQGCI
-747 KKPGYLFD
+747 FD
-755 MTGPGAFGNHSDL
+755 HSGDCV
-768 IWRTAFLNSSTSMYV
+768 FS
-783 ARFMSASLDFQP
+783 
-795 GQIAQYPIIE
+795 
-805 EDSSIKLVMPLAY
+805 
-818 DCIDLSQLDWNDRE
+818 DCIDLESAQALLNSSVGASFLSVLAPTLSFDVGPIGKIPFKNTNGNTRGAIAITVNQLRALSRIDWDTQE
-832 AAWDFK
+832 TSWDFK
-838 RSPLIPN
+838 RNPLI
-845 SDAEVAPHPKAGLS
+845 
-859 CHLMP
+859 
-864 VSAKITE
+864 
-871 NPEDKS
+871 
-877 YTVTIDVKTSHGSR
+877 
-891 DHRRDDEILDGIP
+891 
-904 QLYIKTK
+904 
-911 TDPISGEADTL
+911 
-922 SGAWT
+922 
-927 YSPYNEEYCH
+927 
-937 KNEAYRCNLVIP
+937 
-949 SSKLNGIGIISWLCR
+949 
-964 QTIMIKGAA
+964 
-973 SSSAPSYYS
+973 
-982 IAYSEDERSFFFKG
+982 
-996 ITS
+996 

>member
-47 GTVLTP
+47 GAVLTTA
-53 SEKEQRAAL
+53 EKAQRAAL
-62 FERIEHLNEER
+62 FERIEHLDEER

-111 LSATSGAFE
+111 LSASSGSFE

-142 LITAG
+142 LITTG
-147 NDEAL
+147 DDEAL

-195 LFHLVADI
+195 LFHLVEDI
-203 PEEAW
+203 PEDAW
-208 GDVEVLGWMY
+208 GNVEVLGWMY

-287 QHEDFIRIEGPEDI
+287 EHEDFIHIEGPEGI

-307 CGSGHILVYTF
+307 CGSGHILVYAF
-318 SLLFEMYAERGY
+318 ELLFKMYAERGY
-330 RERDIPQLILGKNL
+330 RERDIPQLILTKNL

-381 CVLGDV
+381 SVLGSV
-387 DIDVDALDPAS
+387 DINVDALDPAS
-398 ALRQRPKLIEALAH
+398 ALCQRPKLIEALAH
-412 LSEVGS
+412 LSEIGS
-418 LLNPTSDDLGA
+418 LLNPAPEDLGA
-429 LKGELMRGLSGDLFV
+429 LKSELMRGLSGDLFV

-475 GSSSFNPFMSK
+475 GSSSFNPFMNK
-486 WMKANYPDFKS
+486 WMKTNYPDFKS

-507 GSLCA
+507 GKLCA

-585 VGAAVQGPKTL
+585 VGAAAQGPKTL
-596 EAIQNPGCG
+596 EAIQNPSCG
-605 WFYHAD
+605 WFYRAD

-620 SPIAYWASDA
+620 SPIAYWASEAIHNAFRNGLHFDA
-630 VRRVFEYSEPL
+630 AAHPKV
-641 GNDTPTHL
+641 
-649 GMATCNNERFLRY
+649 GMQTSNNEKYLRL
-662 WWEPSNEL
+662 WWES
-670 VGTPDDFSK
+670 DFRPC
-679 GSSQRRWAPYNKGG
+679 SSDKKWIKYLKGG
-693 IYRKWSG
+693 SYRKWYGNLNWLLLYKNDPSWILRQPHAKVLSEDFLSKPKVTWTDLTSG
-700 NDEYV
+700 ANSFRSAPIDTFYDISGHCYFPNPGDEG
-705 VDWKDSG
+705 K
-712 RYINSCGAV
+712 
-721 MVKESLRFQEMASWT
+721 
-736 RVSSGMLAVRY
+736 
-747 KKPGYLFD
+747 
-755 MTGPGAFGNHSDL
+755 L
-768 IWRTAFLNSSTSMYV
+768 IAYSNSSVFSTLLAMFNSTMHCQVGDV
-783 ARFMSASLDFQP
+783 AR
-795 GQIAQYPIIE
+795 
-805 EDSSIKLVMPLAY
+805 MPYLEPSTQLATAVA
-818 DCIDLSQLDWNDRE
+818 DLANSNVNLSRSDWDTQE
-832 AAWDFK
+832 TSWDFK
-838 RSPLIPN
+838 RSPL
-845 SDAEVAPHPKAGLS
+845 V
-859 CHLMP
+859 
-864 VSAKITE
+864 
-871 NPEDKS
+871 
-877 YTVTIDVKTSHGSR
+877 
-891 DHRRDDEILDGIP
+891 
-904 QLYIKTK
+904 
-911 TDPISGEADTL
+911 
-922 SGAWT
+922 
-927 YSPYNEEYCH
+927 
-937 KNEAYRCNLVIP
+937 
-949 SSKLNGIGIISWLCR
+949 
-964 QTIMIKGAA
+964 
-973 SSSAPSYYS
+973 
-982 IAYSEDERSFFFKG
+982 
-996 ITS
+996 

>member
-34 GRAAHPADADVVA
+34 RRATHPADADVVA

-53 SEKEQRAAL
+53 SEKSQRAAL
-62 FERIEHLNEER
+62 FERIERLNEER
-73 DGKGYAAFCEQQ
+73 GGKGYAAFCEQQ

-111 LSATSGAFE
+111 LSAGNGAFE

-135 ELAEVLD
+135 ELADVLD

-147 NDEAL
+147 DDEAL

-307 CGSGHILVYTF
+307 CGSGHILVYAF

-330 RERDIPQLILGKNL
+330 RERDIPQLILRKNL

-369 RRFFTRGVTADI
+369 RRFFTRGVAADI

-387 DIDVDALDPAS
+387 DINVDALDPAS
-398 ALRQRPKLIEALAH
+398 ALRQRPKFIETLAH

-418 LLNPTSDDLGA
+418 LLNPTPDDLGA

-455 AYCEALSRTFDVV
+455 ELCEALSRTFDVV

-526 FISSYEKL
+526 FIGSYEKL

-605 WFYHAD
+605 WFYRAD

-620 SPIAYWASDA
+620 SPIAYWASKAVHNAFRNGLHFDA
-630 VRRVFEYSEPL
+630 VSHPKVGMQTSN
-641 GNDTPTHL
+641 NDKY
-649 GMATCNNERFLRY
+649 LRL
-662 WWEPSNEL
+662 WWES
-670 VGTPDDFSK
+670 DFLSCSLDK
-679 GSSQRRWAPYNKGG
+679 KWIKYLKGG
-693 IYRKWSG
+693 SYRKWYGNLDWLLLYKNDPSWILRQPNAKVLSEDFLSKPKVTWTDLTSG
-700 NDEYV
+700 ANSFRSAPIDTFY
-705 VDWKDSG
+705 DISG
-712 RYINSCGAV
+712 HCY
-721 MVKESLRFQEMASWT
+721 FP
-736 RVSSGMLAVRY
+736 
-747 KKPGYLFD
+747 KPGD
-755 MTGPGAFGNHSDL
+755 EEKL
-768 IWRTAFLNSSTSMYV
+768 IAYSNSSVFSTLLAMFNSTMHCQVGDV
-783 ARFMSASLDFQP
+783 AR
-795 GQIAQYPIIE
+795 
-805 EDSSIKLVMPLAY
+805 MPYLEPSTQLAAVVA
-818 DCIDLSQLDWNDRE
+818 DLANSNINLSQTDWDTQE
-832 AAWDFK
+832 TSWDFK
-838 RSPLIPN
+838 RNPL
-845 SDAEVAPHPKAGLS
+845 V
-859 CHLMP
+859 
-864 VSAKITE
+864 
-871 NPEDKS
+871 
-877 YTVTIDVKTSHGSR
+877 
-891 DHRRDDEILDGIP
+891 
-904 QLYIKTK
+904 
-911 TDPISGEADTL
+911 
-922 SGAWT
+922 
-927 YSPYNEEYCH
+927 
-937 KNEAYRCNLVIP
+937 
-949 SSKLNGIGIISWLCR
+949 
-964 QTIMIKGAA
+964 
-973 SSSAPSYYS
+973 
-982 IAYSEDERSFFFKG
+982 
-996 ITS
+996 

>member
-34 GRAAHPADADVVA
+34 GRASHPADADVVA

-53 SEKEQRAAL
+53 SEKAQRAAP

-73 DGKGYAAFCEQQ
+73 GGKGYAAFCEQQ

-105 SNNVRM
+105 NNNVRM
-111 LSATSGAFE
+111 LSTGNGSFE

-147 NDEAL
+147 DDEAL

-166 CLPTVFGHVDDADA
+166 CLPTVFGHVDDADV

-279 AYYIEPDA
+279 AYFIEPDA

-307 CGSGHILVYTF
+307 CGSGHILVYAF
-318 SLLFEMYAERGY
+318 SLLFKMYAERGY
-330 RERDIPQLILGKNL
+330 RERDIPQLILRKNL

-356 ASLVLA
+356 ASLALA

-381 CVLGDV
+381 CVLEDV
-387 DIDVDALDPAS
+387 DIDVDTLDPAS

-429 LKGELMRGLSGDLFV
+429 LKGELMHGPSGDLFV

-455 AYCEALSRTFDVV
+455 ELCEALSRTFDVV

-486 WMKANYPDFKS
+486 WMKANYPDSCK
-497 DLFAAFISRI
+497 DLCTAFIER
-507 GSLCA
+507 GYSLAEEHGYA
-512 AHGEAGIMSPFVWM
+512 AMVTMSSWM
-526 FISSYEKL
+526 FLSSFEKM
-534 RNMMIDEKTLTSLV
+534 RNDIIDNRGILSLLYMGHMVMRIAFNTS
-548 QLEYSGFSGATVP
+548 ATVFYNGKFAGRG
-561 ICTFTFHNSHV
+561 TFNKIESRH
-572 DGYMGGYVRLSDF
+572 LSTDSI
-585 VGAAVQGPKTL
+585 PKVFPA
-596 EAIQNPGCG
+596 EDEP
-605 WFYHAD
+605 FYHAD

-630 VRRVFEYSEPL
+630 VRNAFSKRASL
-641 GNDTPTHL
+641 GEIAYVRQGLRTGD
-649 GMATCNNERFLRY
+649 NNRFLRL
-662 WWEPSNEL
+662 WWEIKREDFNCSCSSNEEAL
-670 VGTPDDFSK
+670 ASGNKWFPH
-679 GSSQRRWAPYNKGG
+679 NKGG
-693 IYRKWSG
+693 EFRKWYGNNDYVIRFDRSAYSQLCNSG
-700 NDEYV
+700 NHLPSKQFYFMPSV
-705 VDWKDSG
+705 TWSTISSG
-712 RYINSCGAV
+712 RIA
-721 MVKESLRFQEMASWT
+721 F
-736 RVSSGMLAVRY
+736 RY
-747 KKPGYLFD
+747 KPRGHLFD
-755 MTGPGAFGNHSDL
+755 GAGNSIFASPDMLLL
-768 IWRTAFLNSSTSMYV
+768 IQGALNSSSISAIAGLISPTLSFEAGQV
-783 ARFMSASLDFQP
+783 AV
-795 GQIAQYPIIE
+795 YPILESPSYRDRIC
-805 EDSSIKLVMPLAY
+805 SIANECRK
-818 DCIDLSQLDWNDRE
+818 LSQTDWDTQE
-832 AAWDFK
+832 TSWDFK
-838 RSPLIPN
+838 RSPL
-845 SDAEVAPHPKAGLS
+845 V
-859 CHLMP
+859 
-864 VSAKITE
+864 
-871 NPEDKS
+871 
-877 YTVTIDVKTSHGSR
+877 
-891 DHRRDDEILDGIP
+891 
-904 QLYIKTK
+904 
-911 TDPISGEADTL
+911 
-922 SGAWT
+922 
-927 YSPYNEEYCH
+927 
-937 KNEAYRCNLVIP
+937 
-949 SSKLNGIGIISWLCR
+949 
-964 QTIMIKGAA
+964 
-973 SSSAPSYYS
+973 
-982 IAYSEDERSFFFKG
+982 
-996 ITS
+996 